1 MKKTIILLGIMFI
14 TSIGFSQGQK
24 SKAQEKLQA
33 ARIALITERLGL
45 TPEQAQQ
52 FWPVYNEYA
61 EQRRTLHQEFK
72 QARQAYD
79 LQNMTEEQGRELRR
93 IGLDTKQKTL
103 NLEREYGDRL
113 NKVVSAR
120 QLMALKK
127 AEEDFR
133 SMIIRRLEQRKRQ
146 QDQQQ
151 QMLRDREKKVQ
162 QGNN

>member
-1 MKKTIILLGIMFI
+1 MKKTIILLGIMFMA
-14 TSIGFSQGQK
+14 SIGFSQGQA
-24 SKAQEKLQA
+24 KAQEKLQA
-33 ARIALITERLGL
+33 ARIALITERLSL

-61 EQRRTLHQEFK
+61 EHRKTLHQEFK
-72 QARQAYD
+72 QARQTYD

>member
-1 MKKTIILLGIMFI
+1 MKKAIILIVFGLLTTVGY
-14 TSIGFSQGQK
+14 GQK
-24 SKAQEKLQA
+24 QQSKAQEKLQA
-33 ARIALITERLGL
+33 ARIALITERLSL

-61 EQRRTLHQEFK
+61 EQRRTLQQSYK
-72 QARQAYD
+72 RARQQYD
-79 LQNMTEEQGRELRR
+79 LQSMTEEQGRELRK
-93 IGLDTKQKTL
+93 IGLETKQKNL
-103 NLEREYGDRL
+103 NLEKEYGDRL

-133 SMIIRRLEQRKRQ
+133 TMVIKQLERRRMQ
-146 QDQQQ
+146 QDRQQ
-151 QMLRDREKKVQ
+151 QMLRDRERKVQ